1 MAKRS
6 SMSEKPNQSGKIGFR
21 FSVILTVGILT
32 LCLIGLGAAQYW
44 TQRYAT
50 PPPPN
55 ISQVRRLVPRAAIRV
70 DSTAATAAQTAPQ
83 QAVAPEE
90 HEGSPGE
97 LLGPDYGARLACYEH
112 PKIQV
117 DQKLIAKLGADYPGL
132 AEILK
137 VDDAPQDPKIIRHLL
152 DELLA
157 AAKNAP
163 PEKKPALLLAA
174 DATAARLP
182 LPSVVPP
189 NPELQRQ
196 LNDLAAEGLT
206 FTWVEIDGGWT
217 YENNLLWRLWQEY
230 PTSEEG
236 EDAFL
241 LLLRQGWD
249 AGPCCKTGLSSFRRV
264 IEQGEGF
271 LSSRA
276 KSPHRQDVVFLVAQA
291 YETWWSLSL
300 VPEKNQQEG
309 APSPEAYRAG
319 AAAAREKAIGY
330 YSEIVA
336 ADPDGVEANC
346 SRKPLA
352 SLKANED
359 TRQRR
364 FYCYCD

>member
-1 MAKRS
+1 
-6 SMSEKPNQSGKIGFR
+6 MSEEAKGDGKFSFR
-21 FSVILTVGILT
+21 LAGRLAIAVVA
-32 LCLIGLGAAQYW
+32 LCLLALGATEYW
-44 TQRYAT
+44 TRRYPSV
-50 PPPPN
+50 PPP
-55 ISQVRRLVPRAAIRV
+55 SALQASRFVPRAAIRV
-70 DSTAATAAQTAPQ
+70 DSTLATAPQTAPQ
-83 QAVAPEE
+83 QPAAPEE

-97 LLGPDYGARLACYEH
+97 LPGPDYDAKLACYEH
-112 PKIQV
+112 PKTQV
-117 DQKLIAKLGADYPGL
+117 DQKLIAKIGADYPGL
-132 AEILK
+132 SEILK
-137 VDDAPQDPKIIRHLL
+137 VDDAPQDPKIIRQLL

-157 AAKNAP
+157 SAKSAP

-174 DATAARLP
+174 DAMAARLP

-189 NPELQRQ
+189 NAELQRQ

-217 YENNLLWRLWQEY
+217 YENNLLWRLWREY
-230 PTSEEG
+230 PASEEG
-236 EDAFL
+236 EDAFV

-249 AGPCCKTGLSSFRRV
+249 AGPCCKTGLSSFNRV
-264 IEQGEGF
+264 IKQGEAF

-309 APSPEAYRAG
+309 DPSPEAYRAG

-330 YSEIVA
+330 YGEIIA
-336 ADPDGVEANC
+336 ADPDGVEADC

-352 SLKANED
+352 LLKANED